1 MKKNDYL
8 RKLYVEKGL
17 TIRQVAEE
25 AGLSYSSVQRY
36 KKIDK
41 DNGLDWDDLRLQKH
55 LSQKEFENRKKL
67 FLIAIFD
74 SFMKA
79 KEQLDSVEDPIQK
92 IELIDKFTNSYY
104 KVTLTAK
111 RDDPEIVILDLVTE
125 IISILSNIAKKKD
138 RPEII
143 KFFLDHT
150 EDIKNE
156 VQKKFN

>member
-1 MKKNDYL
+1 
-8 RKLYVEKGL
+8 
-17 TIRQVAEE
+17 
-25 AGLSYSSVQRY
+25 
-36 KKIDK
+36 
-41 DNGLDWDDLRLQKH
+41 
-55 LSQKEFENRKKL
+55 
-67 FLIAIFD
+67 
-74 SFMKA
+74 MKA
-79 KEQLDSVEDPIQK
+79 KKQLDSVEDPIQK
-92 IELIDKFTNSYY
+92 IELIDKITNSYY